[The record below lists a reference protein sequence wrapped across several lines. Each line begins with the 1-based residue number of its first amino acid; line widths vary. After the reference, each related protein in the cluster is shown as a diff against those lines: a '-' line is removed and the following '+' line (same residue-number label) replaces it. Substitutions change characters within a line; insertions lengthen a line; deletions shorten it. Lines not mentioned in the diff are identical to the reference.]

1 MRNGCEKRLG
11 VFAGRGVEYFF
22 GVAIFDDFTFVHD
35 GYVIRHVVNNGEVVG
50 NEDHG
55 EFHFSDE
62 LLEEIEDL
70 GLDGD
75 IQRGDGLVCDD
86 EVWFRGECAGD
97 GDSLA
102 LSAGELMWVLAA
114 EAGIQS
120 DSFHEGVDG
129 VLQGGF
135 TQFRMAAREC
145 FCQCA
150 ENRIA
155 RVQRGVGILED
166 HLKVKSALPD
176 LPGGER
182 REVAAVERDA
192 A

>member
-1 MRNGCEKRLG
+1 MED
-11 VFAGRGVEYFF
+11 FF

-35 GYVIRHVVNNGEVVG
+35 GYVICHVVNNGEVVG

-55 EFHFSDE
+55 EFHFPDE
-62 LLEEIEDL
+62 LLEEIEYL

-75 IQRGDGLVCDD
+75 IQRGDGFVCDD
-86 EVWFRGECAGD
+86 EVWLGGKCSGD

-102 LSAGELMWVLAA
+102 LSAGELVRVLAA
-114 EAGIQS
+114 EAGIES
-120 DSFHEGVDG
+120 YPFHEGVDG
-129 VLQGGF
+129 FLQGCF
-135 TQFRMAAREC
+135 TQFRMAARDGL
-145 FCQCA
+145 CQCA

-166 HLKVKSALPD
+166 HLEVKSALPD